1 MNQATQIDGERLA
14 KVVAERA
21 EALEQLRRLE
31 RSHFP
36 WYLNALMAG
45 MGALCGWNTAMW
57 MPNGHEIIAAV
68 AGAALMFSAVV
79 FREANIAR
87 RRIDALLILLKANGT
102 I

>member
-1 MNQATQIDGERLA
+1 MNQASQIDGELLA
-14 KVVAERA
+14 KAVADRA

-36 WYLNALMAG
+36 WYLNAFMAG
-45 MGALCGWNTAMW
+45 TGALCGWNTAMW
-57 MPNGHEIIAAV
+57 VPNGHAIIAAA

-79 FREANIAR
+79 FREATIAR
-87 RRIDALLILLKANGT
+87 RRVDALLMLLKANGA